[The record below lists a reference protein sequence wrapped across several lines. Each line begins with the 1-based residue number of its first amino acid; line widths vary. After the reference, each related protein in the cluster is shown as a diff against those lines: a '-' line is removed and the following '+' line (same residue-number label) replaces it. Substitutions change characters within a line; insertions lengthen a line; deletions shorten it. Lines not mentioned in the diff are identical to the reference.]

1 MTGKKDIDKPVENT
15 TDSKPKPDEVQGE
28 GNYDAARRY
37 NEATREHVRSHDV
50 EREAREAEPTNADEA
65 RDMERAE
72 QKGRSRASEEDP
84 LLDDPE
90 SIDSRGG
97 A

>member
-1 MTGKKDIDKPVENT
+1 
-15 TDSKPKPDEVQGE
+15 
-28 GNYDAARRY
+28 
-37 NEATREHVRSHDV
+37 
-50 EREAREAEPTNADEA
+50 
-65 RDMERAE
+65 MERAE

-90 SIDSRGG
+90 SIDRDSRGG